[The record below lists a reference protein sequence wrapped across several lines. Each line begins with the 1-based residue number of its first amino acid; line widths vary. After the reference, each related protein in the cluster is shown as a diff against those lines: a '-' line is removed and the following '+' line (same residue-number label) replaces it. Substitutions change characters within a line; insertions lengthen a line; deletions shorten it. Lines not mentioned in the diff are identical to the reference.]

1 MADALSSFSQQ
12 RWLSLSHGTTSGFT
26 PLQAPAFFLLL
37 VLLLMTARLLWPR
50 SKQLQT
56 LSRIPSPPALPI
68 IGHLHLVGSLPHVS
82 LRDLAAKHTPGAG
95 AGAGLML
102 LRLGSVP
109 NLIVTS
115 ARAAEAVLRTHDR
128 VFASRPYNQLAGVLF
143 YGLLHV
149 GFAPYGERWRQAKL
163 LLTAHLLTSK
173 KVRSFRAAREA
184 EVRLAVATARGA
196 MAAGEVL
203 DMSATL
209 KANANDVMCRAVS
222 GRFFFEDG
230 RNRMIPELTAVVKDV
245 FGAFKLRDYFPAM
258 ARVDVLSRSS
268 LAKAIAL
275 RKRWDEL
282 FDTLIDFHV
291 QRPTQQRRHRDDV
304 DGEEEEESDDDG
316 DFIDVM
322 LSLRDEYGLTRDHIK
337 AILMNMFNA
346 GTDTTYLVHEFA
358 MANAMAKVQAEL
370 RGKVSNK
377 EESEILTEDD
387 DLSSMAYLK
396 AVIKE
401 TLRLHPP
408 GPLFLPHL
416 STADCEVEGYMIPA
430 GMTVMINAWGIGRDP
445 MFWEDPEE
453 FKPERFLEGG
463 HAAAVEFRGQD
474 FNYIPFGSGRRICP
488 GMNFGIASVEIM
500 LANLLYHFDWEV
512 PGGKGKDGIDMTEKF
527 GVTVHRKEKLLL
539 IPKLKH

>member
-1 MADALSSFSQQ
+1 MAHLA
-12 RWLSLSHGTTSGFT
+12 
-26 PLQAPAFFLLL
+26 FLLL
-37 VLLLMTARLLWPR
+37 LPLLLLLITARLLWPR

-68 IGHLHLVGSLPHVS
+68 VGHLHLVGSLPHVS
-82 LRDLAAKHTPGAG
+82 LRDLAAKHGG
-95 AGAGLML
+95 NRGLML

-109 NLIVTS
+109 TVIVSTPS
-115 ARAAEAVLRTHDR
+115 AAEAVLRTHDR
-128 VFASRPYNQLAGVLF
+128 VFSSRPSNPLAGVLF
-143 YGLLHV
+143 YGLLDA

-163 LLTAHLLTSK
+163 LLTAHLLTAK
-173 KVRSFRAAREA
+173 KVRSFRGAREA
-184 EVRLAVATARGA
+184 EARRAVAAARDAA
-196 MAAGEVL
+196 MDAGEVL
-203 DMSATL
+203 DVSAL
-209 KANANDVMCRAVS
+209 LMAYANDVMCRAVS
-222 GRFFFEDG
+222 GSFFFEDG
-230 RNRMIPELTAVVKDV
+230 RNRIIPDLTAVVKDV
-245 FGAFKLRDYFPAM
+245 FGAFKLQDYFPAM

-268 LAKAIAL
+268 LSKAMAL
-275 RKRWDEL
+275 RKRWDDL

-291 QRPTQQRRHRDDV
+291 QKPPPKSIGD
-304 DGEEEEESDDDG
+304 EDG

-322 LSLRDEYGLTRDHIK
+322 LSLTDEYGLTRDHIK

-358 MANAMAKVQAEL
+358 MAELMRHPHAMAKVQAEL
-370 RGKVSNK
+370 RGKVTKNK
-377 EESEILTEDD
+377 EDIFEILTEDD
-387 DLSSMAYLK
+387 DLSSMAYLR

-430 GMTVMINAWGIGRDP
+430 GTTVMINAWGIGRDP
-445 MFWEDPEE
+445 GFWEDPEE

-463 HAAAVEFRGQD
+463 GHAAHVEYRGQD

-488 GMNFGIASVEIM
+488 GMNFGIASLEMM

-512 PGGKGKDGIDMTEKF
+512 PGGKGIDMTEKF
-527 GVTVHRKEKLLL
+527 GVTVHRKEKLML
-539 IPKLKH
+539 IPKLKR

>member
-1 MADALSSFSQQ
+1 MGHVSSLQQ
-12 RWLSLSHGTTSGFT
+12 RWLSHGDTSLSFT
-26 PLQAPAFFLLL
+26 PLEALAIFLLL
-37 VLLLMTARLLWPR
+37 LVITARMLWPR
-50 SKQLQT
+50 NKQLQT

-68 IGHLHLVGSLPHVS
+68 VGHLHLVGSLPHVS
-82 LRDLAAKHTPGAG
+82 LRNLAAKHAG
-95 AGAGLML
+95 ASGGLML

-115 ARAAEAVLRTHDR
+115 ERAAESVLRTHDR
-128 VFASRPYNQLAGVLF
+128 VFASRPSNPLAGVLF
-143 YGLLHV
+143 YGLLDI

-163 LLTAHLLTSK
+163 LLTTHLLTAK

-203 DMSATL
+203 DVSATL
-209 KANANDVMCRAVS
+209 KAYANDVMCRAVS
-222 GRFFFEDG
+222 GRFFFEGG
-230 RNRMIPELTAVVKDV
+230 RNRVIPELTAVVKDV

-291 QRPTQQRRHRDDV
+291 QRSPPQQRHRRDD
-304 DGEEEEESDDDG
+304 EKESDDDG

-358 MANAMAKVQAEL
+358 MAELMRHPHAMAKVQAEL

-377 EESEILTEDD
+377 EEFEILTEDD
-387 DLSSMAYLK
+387 DLTSMAYLK

-416 STADCEVEGYMIPA
+416 STGDCEVEGYMIPA
-430 GMTVMINAWGIGRDP
+430 GTTVMINAWGIGRDP
-445 MFWEDPEE
+445 RFWEDPEE

-463 HAAAVEFRGQD
+463 HAAAVEYRGQD

-488 GMNFGIASVEIM
+488 GMNFGIASLEIM

-539 IPKLKH
+539 IPKLKL